1 MGTTWGMHGLLQGM
15 FEGSSMQSK
24 NGGGRG
30 NCRLNL
36 VTVTCPSAPGARLAG
51 TLLYHSK
58 SQVAPPSRRLSWRRL
73 AATARAR
80 TPLRQAQGRLSR
92 QPASCRRYALGG
104 LIGFQ
109 HGEI

>member
-58 SQVAPPSRRLSWRRL
+58 SQVAPPSRWLSWRRL
-73 AATARAR
+73 AATARAGR
-80 TPLRQAQGRLSR
+80 PFGRLRAGSRDSR
-92 QPASCRRYALGG
+92 QVAGATRW
-104 LIGFQ
+104 
-109 HGEI
+109 EV